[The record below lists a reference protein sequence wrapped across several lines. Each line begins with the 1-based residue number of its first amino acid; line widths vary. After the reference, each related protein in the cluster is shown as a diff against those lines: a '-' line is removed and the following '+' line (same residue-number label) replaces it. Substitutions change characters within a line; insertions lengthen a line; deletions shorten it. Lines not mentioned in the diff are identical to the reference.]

1 MNSCMYVCVY
11 VCTYTCICMCKT
23 GASINFSVEKK
34 EHEISIEAH
43 FS

>member
-1 MNSCMYVCVY
+1 MLKHNDAFMYVCL
-11 VCTYTCICMCKT
+11 CTCMCKT